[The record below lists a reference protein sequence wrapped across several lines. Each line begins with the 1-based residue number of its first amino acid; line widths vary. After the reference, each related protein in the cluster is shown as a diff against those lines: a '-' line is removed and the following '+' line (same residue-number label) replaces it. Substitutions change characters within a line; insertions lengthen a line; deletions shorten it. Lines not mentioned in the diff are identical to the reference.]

1 MTPTPE
7 ARIAEVLA
15 KHQLDENGDCQSCD
29 WYPDVTKT
37 GDFHEQFAAHQAA
50 VIAALPD
57 IAIVELPESIPR
69 YRDRLTVWPVR
80 MSDRDEQFVRVLP
93 DGRIASDGV
102 SNPSPDAN
110 TALLHAVALLA
121 AARAAGGEP

>member
-1 MTPTPE
+1 MTTTPE
-7 ARIAEVLA
+7 ARIAEAAEL
-15 KHQLDENGDCQSCD
+15 HTYNPLTYQCSCD
-29 WYPDVTKT
+29 PD
-37 GDFHEQFAAHQAA
+37 GDTMGRKEYAAHLAA
-50 VIAALPD
+50 VIAALSD

-69 YRDRLTVWPVR
+69 YRDRLTVWPVQ

-102 SNPSPDAN
+102 SNPAPNAN

-121 AARAAGGEP
+121 AARAAGGES